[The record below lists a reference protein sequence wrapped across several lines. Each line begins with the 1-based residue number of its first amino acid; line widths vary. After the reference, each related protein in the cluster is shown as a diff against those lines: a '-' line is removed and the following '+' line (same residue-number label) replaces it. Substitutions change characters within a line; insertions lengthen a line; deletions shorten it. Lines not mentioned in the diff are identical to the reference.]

1 MIPTMIERIARTM
14 TYGGACTAAGC
25 GYANGGT
32 LIAGPVM
39 SLSDWGLLI
48 GICVGLFGAAIQY
61 LSWLDRRDTKRQED
75 ELRAAERAH
84 LLAKEQRERIEHDLW
99 VAGGHR
105 DRRDQH

>member
-1 MIPTMIERIARTM
+1 MIERIARTM

-105 DRRDQH
+105 DRRDQP

>member
-1 MIPTMIERIARTM
+1 MIDRIARTM

-48 GICVGLFGAAIQY
+48 GICVGLFGAIIQY
-61 LSWLDRRDTKRQED
+61 MSWLDRRDTKRQED
-75 ELRAAERAH
+75 ELRCAERAY
-84 LLAKEQRERIEHDLW
+84 LLAKENRERIEHEMW
-99 VAGGHR
+99 VAQGHR
-105 DRRDQH
+105 ERRDA

>member
-1 MIPTMIERIARTM
+1 MIERIARTM

-99 VAGGHR
+99 VAQGHR
-105 DRRDQH
+105 EHRDA